1 MAYVYCVVGDESL
14 SLHVPREP
22 CGRAGSESKLTDDLV
37 PILEYLAY
45 SNRTI
50 SGSKIIGN
58 GLFLDSL
65 VQRYTDE
72 IWIIELKGL
81 PSSETR
87 PSFE

>member
-1 MAYVYCVVGDESL
+1 MAYVYCVVSDESL

-22 CGRAGSESKLTDDLV
+22 CGRAGSEFKLTDLG

-45 SNRTI
+45 SNRII